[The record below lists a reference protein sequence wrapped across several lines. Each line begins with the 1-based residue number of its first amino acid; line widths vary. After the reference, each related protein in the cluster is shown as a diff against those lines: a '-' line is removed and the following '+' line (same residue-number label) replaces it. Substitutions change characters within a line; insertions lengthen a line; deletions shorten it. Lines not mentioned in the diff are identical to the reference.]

1 MALHALVFLL
11 GMAANDAPV
20 KSAVVNVRLPANA
33 AQPRDRRLLLPLS
46 TAPTGEPRFQII
58 DGPTSQQVFGIDVE
72 GMRGGDAKNFDASVL
87 GYPLES
93 LRDVAPGEYTVQAL
107 LHKYETFRRADGHV
121 LKLPMDRG
129 EGQQWNRAPGNLYS
143 TPRKVT
149 LPGPVEIVLDQVIP
163 PIPDPPTT
171 KYIKHERIRSE
182 RLSEF
187 WGRDMYLGAHVL
199 VPHGFDE
206 HPEARY
212 PLVINHGHFP
222 ATFGGF
228 REEPPDANL
237 KCEP

>member
-93 LRDVAPGEYTVQAL
+93 LRDVPAGEYTVQAL

-121 LKLPMDRG
+121 VKLPMDRG
-129 EGQQWNRAPGNLYS
+129 EGQQWNRAPGNVFSL
-143 TPRKVT
+143 PAT
-149 LPGPVEIVLDQVIP
+149 LRLDPAGGAPPTITIDQVIP
-163 PIPDPPTT
+163 PIPDPPAT
-171 KYIKHERIRSE
+171 KYVRHERIQSE
-182 RLSEF
+182 RLTRF
-187 WGRDMYLGAHVL
+187 WGRPMFLGAHVL
-199 VPHGFDE
+199 VPEGFDQ

-212 PLVINHGHFP
+212 PL
-222 ATFGGF
+222 
-228 REEPPDANL
+228 
-237 KCEP
+237 